1 MAKKVSVGIKYE
13 INEYGYRRATTRDWT
28 EDEVAEA
35 VAFLKQDMPE
45 GWAELE
51 ELERTT
57 GDLRESDAAGN
68 LFAAL
73 SDLYPD
79 CEPSEISQLSLK
91 VRIARRSALG
101 IEF

>member
-1 MAKKVSVGIKYE
+1 MAKKVSVGIRYE
-13 INEYGYRRATTRDWT
+13 INEYGLRRATSRDWT
-28 EDEVAEA
+28 EDEVTEA

-79 CEPSEISQLSLK
+79 CEPREISQLAWK
-91 VRIARRSALG
+91 VRIARRTALG

>member
-13 INEYGYRRATTRDWT
+13 INEYGLRRATSRDWT

-57 GDLRESDAAGN
+57 GDLRVSEAADN
-68 LFAAL
+68 LFALL
-73 SDLYPD
+73 SHLYPD
-79 CEPSEISQLSLK
+79 CEPSEISQLAWK